1 MYASQQDI
9 QSLATQLGLHNQQIQ
24 QLSRNIN
31 AVAAK
36 GRTDGEN
43 QSKAAQ
49 QQLAHI
55 ATIAHALQM
64 ESRRSSGLSDAI
76 TWQKNGV
83 VRVEDIPG
91 RRVPYDVVLDIPIV
105 NGSTSEVEAT
115 WVVPQEGPFVATAR
129 YATFQSQL
137 SYQVML
143 GATVV
148 GRFNGRTFGR
158 YRPIHSAWDLYDAQQ
173 MPVMTGNPTATGA
186 TPGVMSVTASASGGR
201 SMSFDGR
208 ILMINAGSSYPRMN
222 YPLPTSIWTSQ
233 INTPQDLGALDFFER
248 GEALTFKVYP
258 NHVNNPPF
266 GNADGAD
273 IFATGGALGTA
284 GYPFVAG
291 QFDPQEGILTPDAY
305 EVVDSVVT
313 RLLTD
318 GVTRLP
324 DGILTVGLIGY
335 RIIQPVGPVS

>member
-1 MYASQQDI
+1 MYATKEDVQNLAHHIGLRQQE
-9 QSLATQLGLHNQQIQ
+9 IQ
-24 QLSRNIN
+24 QLSKNMN
-31 AVAAK
+31 AFAAK
-36 GRTDGEN
+36 TRGDVAQHT
-43 QSKAAQ
+43 SAAQ
-49 QQLAHI
+49 KQLADI
-55 ATIAHALQM
+55 ATIAHALNVQ
-64 ESRRSSGLSDAI
+64 SSRSSGLSDAI
-76 TWQKNGV
+76 AWQRNGV

-115 WVVPQEGPFVATAR
+115 WVVPQEGPFVAVAR

-137 SYQVML
+137 SYQVSL
-143 GATVV
+143 GATIV

-158 YRPIHSAWDLYDAQQ
+158 YRPVHSAWDLYDAQQ
-173 MPVMTGNPTATGA
+173 APVSTVNPTPTGA
-186 TPGVMSVTASASGGR
+186 TPGVIAVTSSASGGR

-222 YPLPTSIWTSQ
+222 QPLPTSVWTSQ

-266 GNADGAD
+266 GNADGPD
-273 IFATGGALGTA
+273 IFAAGGALGAA

-291 QFDPQEGILTPDAY
+291 QFDPQEGIVTPQAFT
-305 EVVDSVVT
+305 VVDGTIT
-313 RLLTD
+313 RLATD
-318 GVTRLP
+318 GIVRLP

-335 RIIQPVGPVS
+335 RIIQPVAPVQ